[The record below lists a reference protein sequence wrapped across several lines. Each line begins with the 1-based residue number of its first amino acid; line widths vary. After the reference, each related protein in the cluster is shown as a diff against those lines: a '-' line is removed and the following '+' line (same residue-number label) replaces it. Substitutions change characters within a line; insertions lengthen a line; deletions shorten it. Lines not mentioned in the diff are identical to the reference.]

1 MQIHLVLTKVFLNSL
16 LIEIQVKRIYADV
29 CIVFTLKIYKKKN
42 SIITQMC
49 VCACF
54 GGKEDRRRKTGK
66 ESYSQRHII

>member
-16 LIEIQVKRIYADV
+16 LIEIQVKRIYAV
-29 CIVFTLKIYKKKN
+29 YSFYIKNIKKTKQYYN
-42 SIITQMC
+42 TNVC

>member
-29 CIVFTLKIYKKKN
+29 CIVFTLKILKKKN

-49 VCACF
+49 VCVRAL
-54 GGKEDRRRKTGK
+54 EVRKTEGERQEK
-66 ESYSQRHII
+66 RATHRGI